1 MPYLKF
7 EWRGIVNFTDYVW
20 FALILQDDSD
30 IKKPYFLHDCIA
42 REINKLLFVASW
54 RNIGELEL
62 ETWIC
67 VPFEFPSCLLHCKSL
82 RVVKWSLNYG
92 PLEMPNFT
100 GISKLKSF
108 HVKNIK
114 FDGNLCEKPSNT
126 INMVALYL
134 W

>member
-20 FALILQDDSD
+20 FALSLQDDSD

-114 FDGNLCEKPSNT
+114 FDRSLCEKPSNT